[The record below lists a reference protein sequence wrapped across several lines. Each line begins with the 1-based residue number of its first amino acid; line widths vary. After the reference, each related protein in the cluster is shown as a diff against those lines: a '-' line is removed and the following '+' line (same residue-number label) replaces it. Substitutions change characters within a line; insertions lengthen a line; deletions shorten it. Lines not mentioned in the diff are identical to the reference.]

1 MTYDIKNWRFKLGIT
16 QEKAA
21 ELLGVH
27 RVSYINWETNK
38 VPVSKSV
45 ELACQNLALPNQPSD
60 SLIKQIDDYKT
71 AYKIYFQ
78 AEPIGEHLI
87 YTPWKS
93 IKYKL
98 IDLTPC
104 NSSLAT
110 THQN

>member
-1 MTYDIKNWRFKLGIT
+1 MTFDIKNWRLKLGIT

-45 ELACQNLALPNQPSD
+45 ELACQNLALPNQPSTN
-60 SLIKQIDDYKT
+60 LIQQIDDYKI
-71 AYKIYFQ
+71 AYKTYFRK
-78 AEPIGEHLI
+78 EPVGVHLI

-93 IKYKL
+93 VKYKL
-98 IDLTPC
+98 VDLTPY
-104 NSSLAT
+104 NPLHGA